1 MSVARTTHVY
11 LFVLTAMA
19 AKATVCVSPSE
30 NLVTAHLKPLGRE
43 AMRNVIRNEHSVASS
58 KRADNSR
65 PDALITGV
73 SRWRQNTEAT
83 NSVSRIP
90 GISRKSP

>member
-1 MSVARTTHVY
+1 MSVVKTTRVY

-30 NLVTAHLKPLGRE
+30 NLVTAHLRPLGRE
-43 AMRNVIRNEHSVASS
+43 AMRNVMRNEHSVARSRS
-58 KRADNSR
+58 ADNSR
-65 PDALITGV
+65 PEALITGV

-83 NSVSRIP
+83 NSVSRMP
-90 GISRKSP
+90 GKSRKQP